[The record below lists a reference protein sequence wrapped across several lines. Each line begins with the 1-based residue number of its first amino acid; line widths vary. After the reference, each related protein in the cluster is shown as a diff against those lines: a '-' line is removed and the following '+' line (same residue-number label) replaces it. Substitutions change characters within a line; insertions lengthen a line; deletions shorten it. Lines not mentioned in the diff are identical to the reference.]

1 MPLLHKSRREILDAI
16 RSLPSLAD
24 LVATEDGRFK
34 YELDLEVVVYGRNYQ
49 GKKVGPYVR
58 LLTFDPGETV
68 IREGA
73 WGGNT
78 FYVVVKGQPEVF
90 LKNVGSGN
98 VKVAEIPPGR
108 HFGEMSVLAGV
119 PRSATIKA
127 PDDQPVQ
134 VLEIQRPALRLLRK
148 LSTFSESLDSVY
160 FHYGRKSTF
169 QELDIAPALSQRLI
183 SETIG
188 WSQFRVFSKNH
199 VLFQEGAAID
209 HIYIVKEGWLRRSKK
224 GANEP
229 ELNGSYDFKGSGY
242 CFGLEALDGDA
253 VWPYTATLLGR
264 SEVLLIP
271 IAEIRQNTTLID
283 DMRSEL
289 ARFTPSAIG
298 SGFAKEPA
306 IDEKTLSAQEKL
318 INTGLVDGTNLLVMD
333 MNLCVRC
340 GRCSMACHKI
350 HGQSR
355 LLRRGIH
362 IAHIEKTGKAAIRP
376 TLAPAACLHC
386 KDPECLTGCPT
397 GAIGRYS
404 SGQIDINAGTCIGC
418 GDCATNCPY
427 NAISMASRKPAPP
440 PVDVD
445 FKGKLRRWLSLKA
458 DPLPPP
464 VEQSD
469 ELLAVKCNLCSGT
482 SLNPSDDRADDRAG
496 SKTPAYGC
504 EENCPTG
511 ALARVNPG
519 KYFAEIEQIGGLA
532 FLDKTHAIG
541 RNIHKSDP
549 LKRLMHLA
557 GVSLVLFLNAGA
569 IALLNRYGF
578 REPVLGPFNMRWVTG
593 LAGLIGIAAVMAYAV
608 RRQIFKRR
616 AGPLRYWMLAHSY
629 LGMMGGVMLLLHG
642 GASSGGALTT
652 ALMISFDLVI
662 LTGLFGIFC
671 YLAIPRLLT
680 RLEGDPL
687 LLDDLLKR
695 QRELRDEIVK
705 ISSSAKEPLRRMI
718 TERVAARFF
727 SLGYLLRQFLKREDL
742 NSMLESAR
750 AEFEPIAGKLIEKQ
764 DRERLLKTVETAATL
779 RRVDALIL
787 LHKLLKAWLPP
798 HVMATALMLA
808 LLFVHIV
815 QVIYAW
821 R

>member
-1 MPLLHKSRREILDAI
+1 M
-16 RSLPSLAD
+16 
-24 LVATEDGRFK
+24 
-34 YELDLEVVVYGRNYQ
+34 N
-49 GKKVGPYVR
+49 
-58 LLTFDPGETV
+58 
-68 IREGA
+68 
-73 WGGNT
+73 
-78 FYVVVKGQPEVF
+78 
-90 LKNVGSGN
+90 
-98 VKVAEIPPGR
+98 
-108 HFGEMSVLAGV
+108 
-119 PRSATIKA
+119 
-127 PDDQPVQ
+127 
-134 VLEIQRPALRLLRK
+134 
-148 LSTFSESLDSVY
+148 
-160 FHYGRKSTF
+160 
-169 QELDIAPALSQRLI
+169 IAPALGQRMIDQAAGL
-183 SETIG
+183 
-188 WSQFRVFSKNH
+188 SQFRVFSKNH
-199 VLFQEGAAID
+199 VLFHEGAAID
-209 HIYIVKEGWLRRSKK
+209 HIYIIKEGWLRRSKLV
-224 GANEP
+224 ASEP
-229 ELNGSYDFKGSGY
+229 GSNDSRDFMGGGY
-242 CFGLEALDGDA
+242 CFGLEGLEGDA

-264 SEVLLIP
+264 SEALLIS
-271 IAEIRQNTTLID
+271 IAELRRNPTLKED
-283 DMRSEL
+283 LRKEL
-289 ARFTPSAIG
+289 ARFTPAGGIGDSFQSA
-298 SGFAKEPA
+298 PA
-306 IDEKTLSAQEKL
+306 NREKTLSAQERL
-318 INTGLVDGTNLLVMD
+318 IKTGLVDGTNLLVMD

-340 GRCSMACHKI
+340 GRCSMACHKV

-362 IAHIEKTGKAAIRP
+362 IARVESPRRAAIRP
-376 TLAPAACLHC
+376 TLAPSVCLHC

-427 NAISMASRKPAPP
+427 NAISMASRNPAPP
-440 PVDVD
+440 AVDEGAR
-445 FKGKLRRWLSLKA
+445 GKLRRWLSLKA

-482 SLNPSDDRADDRAG
+482 PLNPPD
-496 SKTPAYGC
+496 SKTPAYSC

-511 ALARVNPG
+511 ALARVNP
-519 KYFAEIEQIGGLA
+519 KEYFTEIKQIEGLA

-549 LKRLMHLA
+549 LKSLTHLIGA
-557 GVSLVLFLNAGA
+557 PLVFLLNAGA
-569 IALLNRYGF
+569 IALLNRYGYG
-578 REPVLGPFNMRWVTG
+578 EPFLGPFNMRWVTG
-593 LAGLIGIAAVMAYAV
+593 LAGLVGVVAVMAYAV

-629 LGMMGGVMLLLHG
+629 LGITGGAMILLHG

-662 LTGLFGIFC
+662 LTGLFGVFC
-671 YLAIPRLLT
+671 YMAIPRLLT

-695 QRELRDEIVK
+695 RQELRDEIVRIVK
-705 ISSSAKEPLRRMI
+705 TSTELSRRI
-718 TERVAARFF
+718 VTERVAAGFLSF
-727 SLGYLLRQFLKREDL
+727 GFLLRQFLKREDL
-742 NSMLESAR
+742 NSMLESVR
-750 AEFEPIAGKLIEKQ
+750 AEFKPLAPELADEK
-764 DRERLLKTVETAATL
+764 DREGLSKAVEAAATL

-808 LLFVHIV
+808 LLLVHII

>member
-24 LVATEDGRFK
+24 LVAMEDGRFK
-34 YELDLEVVVYGRNYQ
+34 YELDLEVIVYGRNYQ

-90 LKNVGSGN
+90 IKNGEGEN
-98 VKVAEIPPGR
+98 VKVAEIPAGR

-127 PDDQPVQ
+127 PDDLPAQ

-148 LSTFSESLDSVY
+148 LSKFSESLDSVY

-169 QELDIAPALSQRLI
+169 QELDVAPALSQRLI
-183 SETIG
+183 YETIG
-188 WSQFRVFSKNH
+188 QSQFRVFSKNH
-199 VLFQEGAAID
+199 VLFQEGAAVD
-209 HIYIVKEGWLRRSKK
+209 HIYIVKEGWLRRSKRR
-224 GANEP
+224 P
-229 ELNGSYDFKGSGY
+229 EAAESNDGHDFLGGGY
-242 CFGLEALDGDA
+242 CFGLEGLDGDA

-271 IAEIRQNTTLID
+271 IAEIRRNSTLID
-283 DMRSEL
+283 DMRKEL
-289 ARFTPSAIG
+289 ARFTPAAI
-298 SGFAKEPA
+298 SSEIASKPA
-306 IDEKTLSAQEKL
+306 IEEKSLSSQEKL

-340 GRCSMACHKI
+340 GRCSLACHKM

-362 IAHIEKTGKAAIRP
+362 IARIEKPGKAATRP
-376 TLAPAACLHC
+376 TLAPSVCLHC

-427 NAISMASRKPAPP
+427 NAISMASRKSAPP
-440 PVDVD
+440 PVEAD

-482 SLNPSDDRADDRAG
+482 ALNSPD
-496 SKTPAYGC
+496 SKTPAYAC

-519 KYFAEIEQIGGLA
+519 EYFAEIKQIEGLA

-549 LKRLMHLA
+549 LKRLTHLA
-557 GVSLVLFLNAGA
+557 GLSLVLSLNAGA
-569 IALLNRYGF
+569 FALLNRYGF
-578 REPVLGPFNMRWVTG
+578 REPVIGPFNMRWVTG
-593 LAGLIGIAAVMAYAV
+593 LAGLFGIAAVMAYAV

-629 LGMMGGVMLLLHG
+629 LGLMGGIMILLHG
-642 GASSGGALTT
+642 GASSGAALTT
-652 ALMISFDLVI
+652 ALMLSFDLVI

-680 RLEGDPL
+680 QFEGDPL

-695 QRELRDEIVK
+695 RQELRDEIVK
-705 ISSSAKEPLRRMI
+705 IVSSANEPLRRMV
-718 TERVAARFF
+718 TDDVAKRFLSF
-727 SLGYLLRQFLKREDL
+727 GYLLRQFLKREEL
-742 NSMLESAR
+742 NLMLESAK
-750 AEFEPIAGKLIEKQ
+750 AEFEPGAGKLIEKQ
-764 DRERLLKTVETAATL
+764 DCEKLLKAVEAAATL

-808 LLFVHIV
+808 LLLVHIV
-815 QVIYAW
+815 QAIYAW

>member
-24 LVATEDGRFK
+24 LVAMEDGRFK
-34 YELDLEVVVYGRNYQ
+34 YELDLEVIVYGRNYQ

-90 LKNVGSGN
+90 IKNGEGEN
-98 VKVAEIPPGR
+98 VKVAEIPAGR

-127 PDDQPVQ
+127 PDDLPAQ

-148 LSTFSESLDSVY
+148 LSKFSESLDSVY

-169 QELDIAPALSQRLI
+169 QELDVAPALSQRLI
-183 SETIG
+183 YETIG
-188 WSQFRVFSKNH
+188 LSQFRVFSKNH
-199 VLFQEGAAID
+199 VLFQEGAAVD
-209 HIYIVKEGWLRRSKK
+209 HIYIVKEGWLRRSKRR
-224 GANEP
+224 P
-229 ELNGSYDFKGSGY
+229 EAAESNDGHDFLGGGY
-242 CFGLEALDGDA
+242 CFGLEGLDGDA

-271 IAEIRQNTTLID
+271 IAEIRRNSTLID
-283 DMRSEL
+283 DMRKGL
-289 ARFTPSAIG
+289 ARFTPTAI
-298 SGFAKEPA
+298 SSEIASKPA
-306 IDEKTLSAQEKL
+306 IEEKSLSSQEKL

-340 GRCSMACHKI
+340 GRCSLACHKM

-362 IAHIEKTGKAAIRP
+362 IARIEKLGKAATRP
-376 TLAPAACLHC
+376 TLAPSVCLHC

-427 NAISMASRKPAPP
+427 NAISMASRKSAPP
-440 PVDVD
+440 SVEAD

-482 SLNPSDDRADDRAG
+482 ALNPSGSMAG
-496 SKTPAYGC
+496 GKTPAYAC

-519 KYFAEIEQIGGLA
+519 EYFAEVKQIKGFAL
-532 FLDKTHAIG
+532 LDKTHAVG

-569 IALLNRYGF
+569 LALLNRFGF
-578 REPVLGPFNMRWVTG
+578 KEPVIGPFNMRWVTG

-616 AGPLRYWMLAHSY
+616 AGALRYWMLAHSY
-629 LGMMGGVMLLLHG
+629 LGVMGGVMILLHG

-680 RLEGDPL
+680 QFEGDPL

-695 QRELRDEIVK
+695 RQELRDEIVK
-705 ISSSAKEPLRRMI
+705 IISSANESLRRMVADD
-718 TERVAARFF
+718 VAARFLTF
-727 SLGYLLRQFLKREDL
+727 GYLLRQFLKREEL
-742 NSMLESAR
+742 NSMLESAK
-750 AEFEPIAGKLIEKQ
+750 AEFEPSAGKLIEKQ
-764 DRERLLKTVETAATL
+764 DCEKLLKAVEAAATL

-787 LHKLLKAWLPP
+787 LHKLMKVWLPP
-798 HVMATALMLA
+798 HVGATALMLA
-808 LLFVHIV
+808 LLLVHIV
-815 QVIYAW
+815 QALYVW